1 MYAARLRLE
10 SGVKRFGFQVE
21 PTFMAGA
28 WMSNDIHVDTAVVML
43 GRLRSKNMRLIDIC

>member
-28 WMSNDIHVDTAVVML
+28 WMSNDIHVDTAVAT
-43 GRLRSKNMRLIDIC
+43 RR